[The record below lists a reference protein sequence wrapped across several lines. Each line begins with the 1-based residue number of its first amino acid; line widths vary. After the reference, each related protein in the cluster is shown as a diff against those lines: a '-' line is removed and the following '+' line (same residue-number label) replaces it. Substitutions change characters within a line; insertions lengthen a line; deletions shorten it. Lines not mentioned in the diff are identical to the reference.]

1 MLNHD
6 TISCRIRGVVSS
18 YLERYG
24 MAYIGLYRF
33 TDMASVPDWTTY
45 LTVLNITL
53 NREGLR
59 PSHLWIRNG
68 NDRLL
73 LLCVSGYFRACMDDV
88 TDILTRLWVR
98 RVPCSVPPVLIRSWR
113 AETTNTG
120 NVVGDIFHALGQ
132 ISFDPRHQY
141 RQRGFGSSMI

>member
-1 MLNHD
+1 MLKHD

-24 MAYIGLYRF
+24 IAYIGLYRF

-73 LLCVSGYFRACMDDV
+73 LLCVSGYFRSCMDDV

-98 RVPCSVPPVLIRSWR
+98 RVPCGIPPVLIRSWR
-113 AETTNTG
+113 AETPTPATWSVTSSTRSDKSPSSHATN
-120 NVVGDIFHALGQ
+120 I
-132 ISFDPRHQY
+132 
-141 RQRGFGSSMI
+141 GSAGSEAV